1 MKFQF
6 DDLAKV
12 GFVMGLFLTTSACAS
27 GTKEESSVDKPLV
40 ETQYRLQEDR
50 SAFDKLRE
58 EVPAPTRDEN
68 DEVAFFEKLF
78 QNPSKNPSEIRGQF
92 NKALSRRRDRF
103 QKDLLKRREA
113 FVRQE
118 RKDREA
124 ATKQF
129 EKERQEFKARK
140 ADKDQTKEFFNSLD
154 QKRKDFYANQK
165 EKRDEFEAQVRDD
178 RKNFED
184 YVREKQ
190 SEFNAKL
197 KEFSDKQRDL
207 KKETKPTN

>member
-1 MKFQF
+1 MKFQLYN
-6 DDLAKV
+6 LAKV
-12 GFVMGLFLTTSACAS
+12 GLTMGLLLTTSACAS
-27 GTKEESSVDKPLV
+27 ESKSESSVDKPLV

-58 EVPAPTRDEN
+58 EVPAATRDEN
-68 DEVAFFEKLF
+68 DEIAFFDKLF
-78 QNPSKNPSEIRGQF
+78 QNPSQNPSEIRAQF
-92 NKALSRRRDRF
+92 NKALSRRRDKF
-103 QKDLLKRREA
+103 QKDLLKRRES

-118 RKDREA
+118 RKDRET
-124 ATKQF
+124 ATRQF
-129 EKERQEFKARK
+129 EKERQEFKSRK
-140 ADKDQTKEFFNSLD
+140 ADKEQTKEFFNTLD

-165 EKRDEFEAQVRDD
+165 EKRDEFEAQMRDD

-197 KEFSDKQRDL
+197 KEFSDKQKDL
-207 KKETKPTN
+207 KKETKLSN